1 MLYNLKLLGFKAP
14 RAYQCEFG
22 ETVREVQEVHE
33 ALLRFKTKFH
43 AAFARS
49 VPKIVLILLYTIF
62 RTMAKTENLLN
73 YLEISLPRRT
83 ILLTNVYEKQ
93 KKGNKKGKKGK

>member
-49 VPKIVLILLYTIF
+49 VFISRLSCHKLYVFISNVSSSEHALTLLHLFRVLQV
-62 RTMAKTENLLN
+62 
-73 YLEISLPRRT
+73 SH
-83 ILLTNVYEKQ
+83 
-93 KKGNKKGKKGK
+93 

>member
-49 VPKIVLILLYTIF
+49 ACKY
-62 RTMAKTENLLN
+62 NLSCCELKN
-73 YLEISLPRRT
+73 FLFIS
-83 ILLTNVYEKQ
+83 IESEDKW
-93 KKGNKKGKKGK
+93 

>member
-49 VPKIVLILLYTIF
+49 VPKIVLISLHIFLYIQKPATLLGNF
-62 RTMAKTENLLN
+62 AAKKNNFVDKRVRKT
-73 YLEISLPRRT
+73 
-83 ILLTNVYEKQ
+83 KQ
-93 KKGNKKGKKGK
+93 KGNTKGKNAM